1 MYLDCQQVTPK
12 QVSKSAKK
20 IMRSAMEAAKITW
33 LKTQR
38 KKNKAKL
45 RSAEATLPELPE
57 PPAGT
62 STARRLQ
69 DPDHIDIVKAMVK
82 VPSAQELGLGKKGEQ
97 LYDKMLTATTRGLNA
112 STGGQYRRVWQRWLQ
127 WRAEYLKDGVEA
139 GNTAPEVAL
148 YLTFLAYKSGGLASV
163 RTALS
168 ALRFYTSLQ
177 GGEGAYMSDPL
188 IGTVVKGL
196 ERDFSKPVKQK
207 EGFSPDEIR
216 KLIQHLLREKISPNV
231 KDLRLACLLLLM
243 YLAAARFEE
252 AAGIELSNITTLET
266 GNLLIK
272 LRKGKKNQLAKNQD
286 VILPKLDTSESKEMD
301 ITAQLKKYV
310 EKLEVQEGT
319 SKFLFPSFSTWKG
332 KKVLGVRLLDKPITY
347 DKARRSLLEAV
358 KAAGIKIKNQE
369 GVFGLHSFRVGA
381 LTAAAN
387 TGKFSNMQLQNMGR
401 WAQLDS
407 AARYFL
413 PREKEK
419 VGLELSNQLAK
430 ALKGQVL
437 ESADSRKAACN
448 LEAGRIKAAATADE
462 KNQGKIAKKRTKSL
476 EKQEVV
482 KKFDEKKDKKKRL
495 LLRVKR
501 TGAGKEDY
509 ELLPPKL

>member
-1 MYLDCQQVTPK
+1 MIPK
-12 QVSKSAKK
+12 PAKK

-33 LKTQR
+33 IKAQK
-38 KKNKAKL
+38 KKNKMKL
-45 RSAEATLPELPE
+45 SAAEAKLPE

-69 DPDHIDIVKAMVK
+69 DPDHVDIVKAMVN
-82 VPSAQELGLGKKGEQ
+82 VPSAHELGLGKEGEQ
-97 LYDKMLTATTRGLNA
+97 LYDKMMKATTRGLNS

-127 WRAEYLKDGVEA
+127 WKEEYLKDGAEA
-139 GNTAPEVAL
+139 GKTAPEVAL
-148 YLTFLAYKSGGLASV
+148 YLTFLAYKSGGLGAV

-168 ALRFYTSLQ
+168 ALRFYANLQ
-177 GGEGAYMSDPL
+177 GGEGSYMSDPL

-216 KLIQHLLREKISPNV
+216 KLIQHLLRERICPKL

-252 AAGIELSNITTLET
+252 AAGIELSNIKTLET

-272 LRKGKKNQLAKNQD
+272 LRKGKKNQMAKNQD
-286 VILPKLDTSESKEMD
+286 IILPKLDTSECQDMD
-301 ITAQLKKYV
+301 ITVQLKKYV
-310 EKLEVQEGT
+310 ERLEVQEGT
-319 SKFLFPSFSTWKG
+319 SKFLFPTFKTIVKG
-332 KKVLGVRLLDKPITY
+332 KEAIGVRLLDKPISY
-347 DKARRSLLEAV
+347 DNARRCLLEAV
-358 KAAGIKIKNQE
+358 KAAKIKTGE

-387 TGKFSNMQLQNMGR
+387 SGKFSQLQLQSMGR
-401 WAQLDS
+401 WAQMDS

-419 VGLELSNQLAK
+419 VKVGKELGNQLAK

-437 ESADSRKAACN
+437 ETADSRKAACN
-448 LEAGRIKAAATADE
+448 LEASRMKAAATAGE
-462 KNQGKIAKKRTKSL
+462 KKQVEIAKKRAKGL
-476 EKQEVV
+476 EKQEKV
-482 KKFDEKKDKKKRL
+482 KKIAEKKEKRERL

-509 ELLPPKL
+509 EFLPPRQ

>member
-1 MYLDCQQVTPK
+1 
-12 QVSKSAKK
+12 
-20 IMRSAMEAAKITW
+20 MR
-33 LKTQR
+33 
-38 KKNKAKL
+38 NF
-45 RSAEATLPELPE
+45 
-57 PPAGT
+57 
-62 STARRLQ
+62 
-69 DPDHIDIVKAMVK
+69 H
-82 VPSAQELGLGKKGEQ
+82 
-97 LYDKMLTATTRGLNA
+97 
-112 STGGQYRRVWQRWLQ
+112 RVWQRWLQ
-127 WRAEYLKDGVEA
+127 WKAEYLKDDAEA
-139 GNTAPEVAL
+139 GKTAPEVAL

-163 RTALS
+163 RTALL

-177 GGEGAYMSDPL
+177 GEEGAYMSDPL

-272 LRKGKKNQLAKNQD
+272 LRKGKKNQMAKDQD
-286 VILPKLDTSESKEMD
+286 IILPKLDTAEGQDMD
-301 ITAQLKKYV
+301 ITVQLKYV
-310 EKLEVQEGT
+310 ELLELQEGT
-319 SKFLFPSFSTWKG
+319 SKFLFPSFCTIVKE
-332 KKVLGVRLLDKPITY
+332 KKAFGVRLLDKPISY
-347 DKARRSLLEAV
+347 DNARRCLLEAV
-358 KAAGIKIKNQE
+358 KAAKIKIQNQE

-387 TGKFSNMQLQNMGR
+387 SGKFSHLQLQNMGR

-419 VGLELSNQLAK
+419 VKVGMELGNQLAK

-437 ESADSRKAACN
+437 KTAGSRKAACN
-448 LEAGRIKAAATADE
+448 LEASRMKAAATAGE
-462 KNQGKIAKKRTKSL
+462 NQLKIAKKRAKGL
-476 EKQEVV
+476 EKQEKV
-482 KKFDEKKDKKKRL
+482 KKIAEKKEKRERL

-509 ELLPPKL
+509 EFLPPRQ